1 MEIFCSQHTMF
12 FIFYFFIIF
21 KKNNFC
27 FSLTQTSTF
36 FHTITWAQKCW
47 AWLMILT
54 FFTPGL
60 DLRSIFLSFKTN
72 HHPSGLTVS
81 SHFEPCFSPW
91 FRLPF
96 MTDWLLS
103 FHLSFH
109 PLKSF
114 TLLYTFL
121 PTPFARGF
129 QTFFQMNTLSTCGVM
144 SLAVISIYCLLVDHH
159 NKLPVAAQRD
169 VP

>member
-1 MEIFCSQHTMF
+1 
-12 FIFYFFIIF
+12 
-21 KKNNFC
+21 
-27 FSLTQTSTF
+27 
-36 FHTITWAQKCW
+36 
-47 AWLMILT
+47 MILT
-54 FFTPGL
+54 FFTPGY
-60 DLRSIFLSFKTN
+60 DFRSIFLSFKTN

-144 SLAVISIYCLLVDHH
+144 SLAVISIYCLLVDYH
-159 NKLPVAAQRD
+159 NKLPVAASTDRCTLVD
-169 VP
+169 KRACECGVTATNKHAT